1 MTMRLSMHN
10 WMRPEPLEVTVPR
23 LARYGYDA
31 IEISADPHGT
41 DLPTVRRL
49 LAEHDISC
57 AGGLALFMGGRDLV
71 HEDSFIRQA
80 SLAYLMETI
89 DLTAELGGTFVTVPC
104 TVGKLVP
111 MADAAS
117 EWGWYVT
124 ALRRAQDHAG
134 DRGVRLAIEPLT
146 RYETYLI
153 NRADQAL
160 RLAEEV
166 GDGCGV
172 CLDIFHMNIEE
183 ADWRSAI
190 RSCADRLVNFHVAE
204 NNRLPPGSGAIDWAA
219 LLAELAAVGY
229 DGHLSVEF
237 MPAIDRTPVSDRQI
251 ADAADEPL
259 SQGMIKWLRDHASG
273 VLPERLYEDY
283 TAQSARILRH
293 HIAQAGSGN

>member
-23 LARYGYDA
+23 LARCGYDA
-31 IEISADPHGT
+31 IEISADPRGT
-41 DLPTVRRL
+41 DLAATARL
-49 LAEHDISC
+49 LEEHRISC

-80 SLAYLMETI
+80 GFTYLIETI
-89 DLTAELGGTFVTVPC
+89 DFVAALGGTFVTVPC

-111 MADAAS
+111 MADAQL
-117 EWGWYVT
+117 EWDWYVS
-124 ALRRAQDHAG
+124 ALREAQKHADG
-134 DRGVRLAIEPLT
+134 HGIRLAIEPLT

-160 RLAEEV
+160 RLADEV
-166 GDGCGV
+166 SETCGI

-183 ADWRSAI
+183 ADWRAAI
-190 RSCADRLVNFHVAE
+190 RSCAGRLVNFHVAE
-204 NNRLPPGSGAIDWAA
+204 NNRLPPGSGAIDWTA
-219 LLAELAAVGY
+219 LLRELLAAGY

-237 MPAIDRTPVSDRQI
+237 MPALDRTPLSQRQI
-251 ADAADEPL
+251 TDAADGSL

-273 VLPERLYEDY
+273 VLPEDLYEAY
-283 TAQSARILRH
+283 TAQSADVLRH
-293 HIAQAGSGN
+293 HLIQVGAGA

>member
-31 IEISADPHGT
+31 IEISADPHAT
-41 DLPTVRRL
+41 DIAAVRHL
-49 LAEHDISC
+49 LARYEISC

-80 SLAYLMETI
+80 SLAYLLETI
-89 DLTAELGGTFVTVPC
+89 DLTAELGGAFVTVPC

-111 MADAAS
+111 MADAQL
-117 EWGWYVT
+117 EWDWYVK
-124 ALRRAQDHAG
+124 ALRKAQNHAA

-166 GDGCGV
+166 GEGCGI

-190 RSCADRLVNFHVAE
+190 RSCADRLVNFHVAD

-219 LLAELAAVGY
+219 VLGELAAVGY

-237 MPAIDRTPVSDRQI
+237 MPAVDRTPVSDRQI
-251 ADAADEPL
+251 ADAADESL

-273 VLPERLYEDY
+273 VLPADLYEDY
-283 TAQSARILRH
+283 TAQSARVLRQH
-293 HIAQAGSGN
+293 LTQVGSGN

>member
-10 WMRPEPLEVTVPR
+10 WMRPEPLEVTIPR
-23 LARYGYDA
+23 LARCGYDA
-31 IEISADPHGT
+31 IEISADPHGN
-41 DLPTVRRL
+41 DLAAVGRL
-49 LAEHDISC
+49 LAEHKISC
-57 AGGLALFMGGRDLV
+57 AGGLALFMGSRDLV
-71 HEDSFIRQA
+71 HEYSFIRQA
-80 SLAYLMETI
+80 GLAYLMETI

-111 MADAAS
+111 MAGAEL
-117 EWGWYVT
+117 EWDWYVK
-124 ALRRAQDHAG
+124 ALREAQKHAG

-166 GDGCGV
+166 GEDCGV

-190 RSCADRLVNFHVAE
+190 RSCAGRLVNVHVAE
-204 NNRLPPGSGAIDWAA
+204 NNGLPPGSGAIDWAA
-219 LLAELAAVGY
+219 VLGELVAVGY

-237 MPAIDRTPVSDRQI
+237 MPAIDRTPVSDRHI
-251 ADAADEPL
+251 ADEPL
-259 SQGMIKWLRDHASG
+259 SQGMIKWMRDHASG
-273 VLPERLYEDY
+273 VLPADLYEDY
-283 TAQSARILRH
+283 TAQSARVLRDH
-293 HIAQAGSGN
+293 LTQVSAGN